1 MLTIAG
7 GILLAVI
14 AIPVLLLVCDFLD
27 FLITSFFEMIGF

>member
-27 FLITSFFEMIGF
+27 FLIIGFFEMIGF

>member
-14 AIPVLLLVCDFLD
+14 AIPVLLVVCDFLD
-27 FLITSFFEMIGF
+27 FLITGFFEMIGF